1 MSKPIDIDDSNFEE
15 IVSKAKTPV
24 LIDFWAPW
32 CAPCKMVAPVVEEL
46 SAEYE
51 GKVSFGKVNVDEAPK
66 IAVKYGI
73 MSIPTL
79 IVFKDGQPVS
89 NIVGYRPKA
98 QLKESLDAA
107 LG

>member
-1 MSKPIDIDDSNFEE
+1 MSKPIDIDDSNFDE

-51 GKVSFGKVNVDEAPK
+51 GKVSCTRLNRCL
-66 IAVKYGI
+66 
-73 MSIPTL
+73 SILT
-79 IVFKDGQPVS
+79 S
-89 NIVGYRPKA
+89 
-98 QLKESLDAA
+98 
-107 LG
+107 